1 MTPAS
6 FLAWRQ
12 RLRLSVRAAAK
23 ALGCSRNAID
33 RLEKGETTIPRYAE
47 LACMAIEA
55 GMTVESPAS
64 PPAIASKAEL

>member
-12 RLRLSVRAAAK
+12 RLGLSVRAASK

-33 RLEKGETTIPRYAE
+33 RWEKGATPIPRYVE
-47 LACMAIEA
+47 LACAAIEHLKPIPACFA
-55 GMTVESPAS
+55 GQ
-64 PPAIASKAEL
+64 